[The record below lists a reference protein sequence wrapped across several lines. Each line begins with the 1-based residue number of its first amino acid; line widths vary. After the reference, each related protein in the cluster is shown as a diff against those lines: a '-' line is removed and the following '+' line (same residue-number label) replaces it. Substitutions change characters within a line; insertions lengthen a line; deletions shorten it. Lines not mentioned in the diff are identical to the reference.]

1 MWLLEMEDI
10 DVETGKSVNEIVQNK
25 LMYIRSFR
33 V

>member
-25 LMYIRSFR
+25 PMYIRSFR